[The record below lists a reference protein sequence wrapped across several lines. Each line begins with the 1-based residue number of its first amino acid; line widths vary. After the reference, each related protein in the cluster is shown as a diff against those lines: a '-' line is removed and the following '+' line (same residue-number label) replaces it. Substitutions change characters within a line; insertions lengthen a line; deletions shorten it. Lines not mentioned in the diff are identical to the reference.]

1 MAASAHLLLSALSK
15 RPELH
20 DLPAIPS
27 PATLAGRPDDPFDPD
42 TVDYSLVSHPDSGL
56 EGSCAY
62 GLSEPPLTSEP
73 PLADAAPLTSE
84 PPLPDTAPLTS
95 EPAAA
100 AAVVAEDAL
109 LGAVSSGG

>member
-20 DLPAIPS
+20 DLPALPDVPDIP
-27 PATLAGRPDDPFDPD
+27 TVPD
-42 TVDYSLVSHPDSGL
+42 TIDFSVVSDPDSGL

-62 GLSEPPLTSEP
+62 GLTEAPLTSEP
-73 PLADAAPLTSE
+73 PMADAAPLTSE
-84 PPLPDTAPLTS
+84 PPLADVAPLTS

-100 AAVVAEDAL
+100 AAVVADDAL
-109 LGAVSSGG
+109 TGTVLTGG